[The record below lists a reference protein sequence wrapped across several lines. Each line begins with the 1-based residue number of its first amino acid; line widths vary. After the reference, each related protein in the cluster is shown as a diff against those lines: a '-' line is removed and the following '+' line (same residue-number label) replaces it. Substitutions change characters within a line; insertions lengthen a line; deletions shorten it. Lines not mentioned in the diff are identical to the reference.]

1 MEFVET
7 FAEARIMRRGSVGF
21 VPTLGFVHEGHLS
34 LIQRAAVEND
44 TVLVSL
50 FVNPLQFGPGED
62 FDAYPRQLARDADL
76 IAGAGADV
84 LFAPPL
90 AEMYPEP
97 ALTEVNVPALSQH
110 LDGTDRPEHFRG
122 VATVVTKF
130 LAGLQP
136 DRAYFGRKDGQQL
149 SIISRL
155 AFDLSIPVRVIG
167 CPTVRESDGLALSSR
182 NVYLSSDDRQQAL
195 SLSKGLMAAADLID
209 GGEREPSALIESVR
223 VAGADADFS
232 YVRLVDR
239 RTVQPVDRL
248 TQDAFLAV
256 AARVGPARLID
267 NIHIDYDA
275 ASPEVDRGI
284 RLTEPSVL
292 YEDQ

>member
-1 MEFVET
+1 MEIVET
-7 FAEARIMRRGSVGF
+7 FAEARVGRRGSVGF

-34 LIQRAAVEND
+34 LIARAADEND

-50 FVNPLQFGPGED
+50 FVNPLQFGPDED
-62 FDAYPRQLARDADL
+62 FGAYPRQLERDSEL
-76 IAGAGADV
+76 IAMAGADV

-90 AEMYPEP
+90 SEMYPEQ
-97 ALTEVNVPALSQH
+97 ALTEVSVPRLARH
-110 LDGTDRPEHFRG
+110 LDGIDRPEHFQG

-155 AFDLSIPVRVIG
+155 VFDLSIPVSVIG

-182 NVYLSSDDRQQAL
+182 NVYLSADDRQQAL
-195 SLSKGLMAAADLID
+195 ALSKGLMAAADLVD
-209 GGEREPSALIESVR
+209 SGERDASALMETVR
-223 VAGADADFS
+223 TAGADADFS
-232 YVRLVDR
+232 YVMLVDR
-239 RTVQPVDRL
+239 RTVQPVEWL

-256 AARVGPARLID
+256 AARVGSARLID
-267 NIHIDYDA
+267 NIHIDFGSG
-275 ASPEVDRGI
+275 SPEVDRGFW
-284 RLTEPSVL
+284 LTEPSVL
-292 YEDQ
+292 YKDQ

>member
-1 MEFVET
+1 MKIVET
-7 FAEARIMRRGSVGF
+7 FAEARFARRGLVGF

-34 LIQRAAVEND
+34 LIKRAAAENE

-62 FDAYPRQLARDADL
+62 FDTYPRQLERDADL

-84 LFAPPL
+84 LFAPAL

-97 ALTEVNVPALSQH
+97 ALTEVSVPTLAEH
-110 LDGTDRPEHFRG
+110 LDGIERPEHFRG

-155 AFDLSIPVRVIG
+155 VFDLSIPVRIIG
-167 CPTVRESDGLALSSR
+167 CPTVREPDGLALSSR
-182 NVYLSSDDRQQAL
+182 NVYLSPDQRQQAL
-195 SLSKGLMAAADLID
+195 ALSKGLMAAADLVD
-209 GGEREPSALIESVR
+209 AGERDSRALIECVR
-223 VAGADADFS
+223 VAGTNVDFS

-239 RTVQPVDRL
+239 RTVQPVGRL
-248 TQDAFLAV
+248 SQNAFLAV

-267 NIHIDYDA
+267 NIHVDFDTG
-275 ASPEVDRGI
+275 SPEVDRGI

-292 YEDQ
+292 YQDR